1 VYWLFGFT
9 LAFGEGSSFAGLYP
23 YVAGYKLEER
33 KMFAKWYFELS
44 YASTP
49 STIVS
54 GAVAERC
61 GFIGYL
67 IYSSTISCKLKN
79 VCKAHHLKKSSFS
92 IFLILTSWL
101 ICH

>member
-1 VYWLFGFT
+1 MRITKFDAALFWSLVLCGTVYWLFGFT

-23 YVAGYKLEER
+23 YVAGYKLQE
-33 KMFAKWYFELS
+33 KKQFAKWFFEVS

-61 GFIGYL
+61 SFIGYL
-67 IYSSTISCKLKN
+67 IYSSVISC
-79 VCKAHHLKKSSFS
+79 
-92 IFLILTSWL
+92 
-101 ICH
+101 

>member
-1 VYWLFGFT
+1 VWWLFGYT

-23 YVAGYKLEER
+23 YVAGYKLQE
-33 KMFAKWYFELS
+33 KKQYAKWFFEWS

-61 GFIGYL
+61 GFIAYL
-67 IYSSTISCKLKN
+67 VYSSTISCKTLN
-79 VCKAHHLKKSSFS
+79 F
-92 IFLILTSWL
+92 IF
-101 ICH
+101 

>member
-1 VYWLFGFT
+1 LCGTVYWLFGFT

-23 YVAGYKLEER
+23 YVAGYKLQEK
-33 KMFAKWYFELS
+33 KMFAKWFFELS

-61 GFIGYL
+61 SFIGYL
-67 IYSSTISCKLKN
+67 IYSSTISCKILLYNFVMSHLKN
-79 VCKAHHLKKSSFS
+79 LIIKS
-92 IFLILTSWL
+92 LIL
-101 ICH
+101 IA